1 MRDFMQIRRRDVVV
15 LLVTIAAAVAVFGAA
30 RADIATKRTM
40 LHEKAAAHEKE
51 FFAGL
56 DKSAYEHL
64 LEVDSG
70 KSNGVF
76 GSDWGVVRVYSR
88 KKGDA
93 PMDSFTAIEYFYEHD
108 GEGWKLADT
117 ARVDQPEEIYKG
129 YRKFEEAGY
138 VVNDQAYLRY
148 NR

>member
-1 MRDFMQIRRRDVVV
+1 MKDFIQIRRRDLIV
-15 LLVTIAAAVAVFGAA
+15 LIVTIVAAVAVFGAA
-30 RADIATKRTM
+30 RADIATKRSM
-40 LHEKAAAHEKE
+40 LREKAAAHEEE

-56 DKSAYEHL
+56 DKSAYDHL

-70 KSNGVF
+70 KSNAVF
-76 GSDWGVVRVYSR
+76 GSDWGVVRLYSR
-88 KKGDA
+88 KKGDT

-108 GEGWKLADT
+108 GNGWRLADT
-117 ARVDQPEEIYKG
+117 ARVDQPEDIYTG

-138 VVNDQAYLRY
+138 AVDDQAYLRY